1 MYDWKQCFSELI
13 LSFIAVAF
21 VTYIT
26 NGKLVPG

>member
-1 MYDWKQCFSELI
+1 MIGNSALVDSI